1 MLRNPVYGRGLKT
14 ERSTGVRRGQTA
26 QRTAERGATA
36 RDPANTARRR
46 DRATETAD
54 PKEAGR
60 LADTTPGARRRS
72 GDQEDPGAPGRR
84 PRRGDVVLCVRWRS
98 QSATPGWATAARVR
112 ASATP
117 CADGTTPDRA
127 ADDRPRGS
135 LHRPY
140 RPRVGTPFLGTGPAA
155 RRGTTA
161 RATSPRICDAS
172 SPSSVTATAYPETIE
187 RVRPGTGS
195 RYARPPAPATSP
207 FRPLSRATPAPHLVL
222 ELALRAQHP
231 RRGGRTE
238 SASGTSTHSSLPRNR
253 TGKDSDGNYLATC
266 QAPETV
272 ENGLRP
278 GAVDN
283 FISITVLS

>member
-1 MLRNPVYGRGLKT
+1 MDDTAPDPVYGRGLKT

-155 RRGTTA
+155 RRGRRPGQRLRESAMLHRRLRSRRRPTRDDRT
-161 RATSPRICDAS
+161 RA
-172 SPSSVTATAYPETIE
+172 
-187 RVRPGTGS
+187 PGTGS
-195 RYARPPAPATSP
+195 RYARPP
-207 FRPLSRATPAPHLVL
+207 TPAHRRSDRSL
-222 ELALRAQHP
+222 ERPQRRTLFLNWLFEPNTPDEVVAPNRQAGRRLIP
-231 RRGGRTE
+231 RC
-238 SASGTSTHSSLPRNR
+238 
-253 TGKDSDGNYLATC
+253 LATA
-266 QAPETV
+266 QV
-272 ENGLRP
+272 
-278 GAVDN
+278 
-283 FISITVLS
+283 S